1 MDRVRSVAARKVMTE
16 RRSDRRTFRLAAVR
30 PQPAPASQQQSSQ
43 PRQPTTR
50 AADRILLGRYSSGA
64 STKAPSSPGVR
75 VR

>member
-1 MDRVRSVAARKVMTE
+1 MTE

-64 STKAPSSPGVR
+64 
-75 VR
+75 